1 MSARQI
7 ALDHKIMWI
16 GGYGGTELVHCSC
29 GHESKNTEDEPP
41 WHAHIVHIAEMAL
54 KETPPAGATAE
65 GNENNN

>member
-7 ALDHKIMWI
+7 ALDHQIMWI

-41 WHAHIVHIAEMAL
+41 WNAHIVHIAEMAL
-54 KETPPAGATAE
+54 KQTPPAVSAAE
-65 GNENNN
+65 GNENN